1 LDGLDSGVVAC
12 QHGPPGMA
20 TSTATTTT
28 AAGST
33 TATTGL
39 FATTGAPG
47 SLGRQAN
54 VVSGSRGTKEH
65 MLNHRPSARTWPLSQ
80 HIHLA

>member
-12 QHGPPGMA
+12 QQGPPGMA
-20 TSTATTTT
+20 TSTASTT
-28 AAGST
+28 ATTAGGT
-33 TATTGL
+33 GATTGL

-54 VVSGSRGTKEH
+54 VVSASGQGTDGEVEG
-65 MLNHRPSARTWPLSQ
+65 TC
-80 HIHLA
+80 